1 MYTFLI
7 SILCL
12 FLGGAIYSRVIER
25 VFGVDDKRKTPAY
38 TMRDDVDF
46 IPMPTWKLFLIQF
59 LNISGTGPIF
69 GAILGIMYGP
79 SAYIWIILGCIFAG
93 MVHDYFAGAI
103 SIRGKGKNL
112 SDIIGDEL
120 GKTARVTMLV
130 LLLIL
135 VILVGAVF
143 TTTPAGLLADLTPT
157 EGFWG
162 SALFWSIIIIA
173 YYILATLLPI
183 NELIGRIYP
192 VFGFVILVM
201 GFGVLYGI
209 FANTGFMPEITDA
222 FTNHNPN
229 KAMPLYP
236 GICITIACGAVSGFH
251 ATQSPLLARCVKS
264 ESAARKVFSRAMLTE
279 GFIAMIWA
287 AGAIKFADCIGA
299 MGDTPYE
306 KVLNLITENGEHSAN
321 PAILVNELCQ
331 TWIGSVGAVLA
342 ILGVVAA
349 PITSGDTSFRVGRL
363 IIADSLHFSQA
374 KIWRRLVVALPMFVL
389 SIIVM
394 LIDFQVLWRYFSW
407 FNQTISIFTFWAI
420 TVWLARHNK
429 HYIVSLVPA
438 MWMSATCMS
447 YILVAPEGFHIM
459 PLVGNSIG
467 ALFALTLTVMFFVWK
482 RRLKQNFEK
491 A

>member
-1 MYTFLI
+1 MCTFLI

-38 TMRDDVDF
+38 TMQDGVDF

-79 SAYIWIILGCIFAG
+79 SAYLWIVLGCIFAG
-93 MVHDYFAGAI
+93 VVHDYFAGAI

-120 GKTARVTMLV
+120 GKSARITMLI
-130 LLLIL
+130 LLLLL

-143 TTTPAGLLADLTPT
+143 TTTPAGLLANLTPT
-157 EGFWG
+157 DGFWG
-162 SALFWSIIIIA
+162 GPLFWSIVIIV

-201 GFGVLYGI
+201 GIGVLYGI
-209 FANTGFMPEITDA
+209 FSNTGFMPEITDA
-222 FTNHNPN
+222 FSNHHPN

-236 GICITIACGAVSGFH
+236 GICVTIACGAISGFH
-251 ATQSPLLARCVKS
+251 ATQSPLLARCIKT
-264 ESAARKVFSRAMLTE
+264 ESAARKVFAQAMLAE
-279 GFIAMIWA
+279 GFIAIIWA

-299 MGDTPYE
+299 DGNTPYE
-306 KVLNLITENGEHSAN
+306 KVMSLITDNGAHSAN

-342 ILGVVAA
+342 ILGVVVA

-363 IIADSLHFSQA
+363 IIADALHFRQN
-374 KIWRRLVVALPMFVL
+374 KVWRRLVVALPMFVL

-394 LIDFQVLWRYFSW
+394 LVDFQVLWRYFSW
-407 FNQTISIFTFWAI
+407 FNQSISIFTFWSI
-420 TVWLARHNK
+420 TVWLARNGK
-429 HYIVSLVPA
+429 RYIVSLVPA
-438 MWMSATCMS
+438 MWMSATCMV
-447 YILVAPEGFHIM
+447 YILVAPEGFQLA
-459 PLVGNSIG
+459 PLIGNIVGVT
-467 ALFALTLTVMFFVWK
+467 FALALAVWFFRWK
-482 RRLKQNFEK
+482 SMLSKRI
-491 A
+491 

>member
-192 VFGFVILVM
+192 VFGFVIIVM
-201 GFGVLYGI
+201 GIGVVYGI

-222 FTNHNPN
+222 FTNHHPN

-394 LIDFQVLWRYFSW
+394 LIDFQVLWRYFAW
-407 FNQTISIFTFWAI
+407 FNQSISVFTFWAI

-482 RRLKQNFEK
+482 RRLKLNIAK

>member
-38 TMRDDVDF
+38 TMQDGVDF

-79 SAYIWIILGCIFAG
+79 SAYLWIVLGCIFAG
-93 MVHDYFAGAI
+93 VVHDYFAGAI

-120 GKTARVTMLV
+120 GKSARITMLI
-130 LLLIL
+130 LLLLL

-143 TTTPAGLLADLTPT
+143 TTTPAGLLANLTPT
-157 EGFWG
+157 DGFWG
-162 SALFWSIIIIA
+162 GPLFWSIVIIV

-201 GFGVLYGI
+201 GIGVLYGI
-209 FANTGFMPEITDA
+209 FSNTGFMPEITDA
-222 FTNHNPN
+222 FSNHHPN

-236 GICITIACGAVSGFH
+236 GICVTIACGAISGFH
-251 ATQSPLLARCVKS
+251 ATQSPLLARCIKT
-264 ESAARKVFSRAMLTE
+264 ESAARKVFAQAMLAE
-279 GFIAMIWA
+279 GFIAIIWA

-299 MGDTPYE
+299 DGNTPYE
-306 KVLNLITENGEHSAN
+306 KVMSLITDNGAHAAN

-349 PITSGDTSFRVGRL
+349 PITSGDTTFRVGRL
-363 IIADSLHFSQA
+363 IIADALHFSQN
-374 KIWRRLVVALPMFVL
+374 KVWRRLVVALPMFVL

-394 LIDFQVLWRYFSW
+394 LVDFQVLWRYFSW
-407 FNQTISIFTFWAI
+407 FNQTISIFTFWSI
-420 TVWLARHNK
+420 TVWLARNGK
-429 HYIVSLVPA
+429 RYIVSLVPA
-438 MWMSATCMS
+438 MWMSATCMV
-447 YILVAPEGFHIM
+447 YILVAPEGFQLT
-459 PLVGNSIG
+459 PLIGNIVGVT
-467 ALFALTLTVMFFVWK
+467 FALALAVWFFRWK
-482 RRLKQNFEK
+482 SMLPKRI
-491 A
+491 